1 MKPGKILVSLQ
12 LERIIKKKKTLI
24 KLVVQFSAYLLTTH
38 PRTPVTAA
46 DLFYT
51 EQNDSDP
58 SRVKIPFTFRIS
70 MYEPSENEIL
80 FDFSNRH
87 AWKLRKKTLIVTVN
101 LS

>member
-1 MKPGKILVSLQ
+1 M
-12 LERIIKKKKTLI
+12 
-24 KLVVQFSAYLLTTH
+24 
-38 PRTPVTAA
+38 TAA

-51 EQNDSDP
+51 EQNYSDP

-87 AWKLRKKTLIVTVN
+87 AWKLRKKNTYNKLQSIRAENELTK
-101 LS
+101 